1 MHGQKNMIRSHVQHK
16 PHVAHKN
23 YIPYLQI
30 RAAQLINFLIA
41 ITIMDA
47 IIM

>member
-1 MHGQKNMIRSHVQHK
+1 MHGQKNMTSSHK